1 VTGRGVRQSGLQQS
15 RKARLRNDLFVAVEG
30 YNPRHRVSRPRRRSN
45 TGQAITPDY
54 SKGVTLRSRLK
65 SQLSLLLILCL
76 SVFSVTLA
84 QSPSVYTITGDL
96 RDAAGHPFSGA
107 TVCAIP
113 TNGTVVRVRDKVCT
127 ESDAQGKFIINL
139 TEPGKY
145 QVLGEKMSEGYMP
158 AYIPFYRDPNI
169 PIPEVIV
176 ADQNRNASLLVTL
189 GAKSGLIIGKVI
201 DEANDTPVQDFVVW
215 VYQARTANA
224 HTHEVVK
231 GSRPG
236 RFRIF
241 APPVAFKLR
250 VVSEGYE
257 DWVMGGGVL
266 VSAAGPR
273 KAPGSLLVRTG
284 STADFAV
291 YLKKKNAASPE
302 PTRAGD
308 EMRLLAPVQLSPQEN
323 EVFDFFPRNTKLSWN
338 PVAGAVS
345 YGVEVES
352 CWNLPPAAR
361 SRLPD
366 DGECINPSPYDEKFR
381 LSDTTYEF
389 FFKGAQP
396 GRWRVWAI
404 DKDHR
409 PGFKSAWRRFVYLK

>member
-1 VTGRGVRQSGLQQS
+1 M
-15 RKARLRNDLFVAVEG
+15 
-30 YNPRHRVSRPRRRSN
+30 
-45 TGQAITPDY
+45 
-54 SKGVTLRSRLK
+54 RSRIRSILP
-65 SQLSLLLILCL
+65 LSLMLCSSL
-76 SVFSVTLA
+76 FRVTLA
-84 QSPSVYTITGDL
+84 QSSPYTITGDL
-96 RDAAGHPFSGA
+96 RDEGGHPFAGA

-113 TNGTVVRVRDKVCT
+113 MDGTVVRVRDKICT
-127 ESDAQGKFIINL
+127 ESDARGQFAISL
-139 TEPGKY
+139 MQAGKY
-145 QVLGEKMSEGYMP
+145 QVSGEKMSDGYMP

-169 PIPEVIV
+169 PIPEVVV
-176 ADQNRNASLLVTL
+176 ADENRNASLSLAL
-189 GAKSGLIIGKVI
+189 SKSGLIIGKVI
-201 DEANDTPVQDFVVW
+201 DEASDTPVQDFVVW

-231 GSRPG
+231 GSSSG
-236 RFRIF
+236 RFRIL
-241 APPVAFKLR
+241 APPVPFKLR

-266 VSAAGPR
+266 VSAPGAR

-291 YLKKKNAASPE
+291 YLKKKNAASLV

-308 EMRLLAPVQLSPQEN
+308 EKRLPAPVQLRPQDN
-323 EVFDFFPRNTKLSWN
+323 EVFDYFPRNTKLLWN

-352 CWNLPPAAR
+352 CWNLSPAAR
-361 SRLPD
+361 SRLAD

-381 LSDTTYEF
+381 LNDTTYEF

>member
-1 VTGRGVRQSGLQQS
+1 M
-15 RKARLRNDLFVAVEG
+15 
-30 YNPRHRVSRPRRRSN
+30 
-45 TGQAITPDY
+45 
-54 SKGVTLRSRLK
+54 
-65 SQLSLLLILCL
+65 LSLLLILCSSL
-76 SVFSVTLA
+76 FRVTLA
-84 QSPSVYTITGDL
+84 QSPSPYTITGDL
-96 RDAAGHPFSGA
+96 RDEAGHVFSGA

-113 TNGTVVRVRDKVCT
+113 TDGTVVRVRDKICT
-127 ESDAQGKFIINL
+127 ESDAQGKFAINL
-139 TEPGKY
+139 MQAGKY
-145 QVLGEKMSEGYMP
+145 QVSGEKMSDGYMP

-169 PIPEVIV
+169 PTPEVIV
-176 ADQNRNASLLVTL
+176 GDQNRNAFLSVTL

-231 GSRPG
+231 GNPSG
-236 RFRIF
+236 RFRVH
-241 APPVAFKLR
+241 APPVPFKLR

-266 VSAAGPR
+266 VSAGGAI

-284 STADFAV
+284 TADFAV
-291 YLKKKNAASPE
+291 YLKKKNAASLV
-302 PTRAGD
+302 PTTAAD
-308 EMRLLAPVQLSPQEN
+308 EKRLPAPVQLSPQDN
-323 EVFDFFPRNTKLSWN
+323 EVFDYFPRNTKLLWN

-352 CWNLPPAAR
+352 CWNLSPAAR
-361 SRLPD
+361 SRLAD

-381 LSDTTYEF
+381 LNDTTYEF

>member
-1 VTGRGVRQSGLQQS
+1 M
-15 RKARLRNDLFVAVEG
+15 
-30 YNPRHRVSRPRRRSN
+30 
-45 TGQAITPDY
+45 
-54 SKGVTLRSRLK
+54 RSR
-65 SQLSLLLILCL
+65 SRSIRSLLLILTPF
-76 SVFSVTLA
+76 FSVALA
-84 QSPSVYTITGDL
+84 QSPSPYTITGDSH
-96 RDAAGHPFSGA
+96 DDAGHPFPDA

-113 TNGTVVRVRDKVCT
+113 TDGTVVRVRDKICT
-127 ESDAQGKFIINL
+127 ESDGRGQFAINL
-139 TEPGKY
+139 TQPGKY

-176 ADQNRNASLLVTL
+176 GDENRSVSLSLAL
-189 GAKSGLIIGKVI
+189 GAKSGLITGKVI
-201 DEANDTPVQDFVVW
+201 DEASDTAVQDFVVW
-215 VYQARTANA
+215 VFQARTANA
-224 HTHEVVK
+224 HTHQVVK
-231 GSRPG
+231 GSHSG

-241 APPVAFKLR
+241 APPVPFKLR
-250 VVSEGYE
+250 VVAEGYE

-266 VSAAGPR
+266 VSAAGAR

-284 STADFAV
+284 TADFAV
-291 YLKKKNAASPE
+291 YLKKKNEASLE

-308 EMRLLAPVQLSPQEN
+308 EKRLPAPVQLSPLDN
-323 EVFDFFPRNTKLSWN
+323 EVFDYFPRNTKLSWN
-338 PVAGAVS
+338 PVAEAVS

-352 CWNLPPAAR
+352 CWNLLPAAR

-366 DGECINPSPYDEKFR
+366 DRECINPSPYDEKFA
-381 LSDTTYEF
+381 LNDTTYEF

>member
-1 VTGRGVRQSGLQQS
+1 
-15 RKARLRNDLFVAVEG
+15 
-30 YNPRHRVSRPRRRSN
+30 
-45 TGQAITPDY
+45 
-54 SKGVTLRSRLK
+54 
-65 SQLSLLLILCL
+65 
-76 SVFSVTLA
+76 
-84 QSPSVYTITGDL
+84 
-96 RDAAGHPFSGA
+96 
-107 TVCAIP
+107 
-113 TNGTVVRVRDKVCT
+113 
-127 ESDAQGKFIINL
+127 
-139 TEPGKY
+139 
-145 QVLGEKMSEGYMP
+145 MP

-169 PIPEVIV
+169 PIPEAAVG
-176 ADQNRNASLLVTL
+176 DENRNASLSLSL
-189 GAKSGLIIGKVI
+189 AKSGLIIGKVV

-215 VYQARTANA
+215 VYQVRTPNA

-231 GSRPG
+231 GSPSG
-236 RFRIF
+236 RFRIL
-241 APPVAFKLR
+241 APPVPFKLR

-266 VSAAGPR
+266 ISAAGAR

-291 YLKKKNAASPE
+291 YLKKKNAASAE

-308 EMRLLAPVQLSPQEN
+308 EKRLPAPVQLSPQDN
-323 EVFDFFPRNTKLSWN
+323 EVFNYFPRHTKLLWN

-352 CWNLPPAAR
+352 CWNPSPATR
-361 SRLPD
+361 SWLPD
-366 DGECINPSPYDEKFR
+366 DGECINPSPYDEKFG
-381 LSDTTYEF
+381 LNGSTYGF

-409 PGFKSAWRRFVYLK
+409 SGFKSAWRRFVYLK